1 MTKEEIA
8 QFKKTIAN
16 SIIPVVKSMTNAQI
30 KEIITIVEREHKELP
45 EGFGN
50 MLYEQIMMMKHSKN

>member
-1 MTKEEIA
+1 MTKEEIT